1 MKYCPKNKNH
11 KNPNEAVFCCE
22 CGSRLVEM
30 ADFKTCIKC
39 GSSNPCEA
47 MFCIECGTKLPDDKG
62 FVELE
67 VDSSEICERISV
79 IGTNS
84 YEINTSKCSMNVP
97 VSKSVSVLLQCEGNS
112 FLTTADLTKTNT
124 LNVNWGTIEL
134 ECEDSCEV
142 RLMGVNMNSPLI
154 KKIKSKDVIKVPYG
168 SYKLIFDVDGESEEM
183 TVDVYGRIAVRSHL
197 RRKYELVIN
206 SDVEID
212 YLTIDNKHTLT
223 VRSNKFSCKKEQGS
237 YIICVHARNDKE
249 SGLYETNI
257 DLNKDTTIDLKWC
270 SVNINTNGQ
279 NTISIKQEGAN
290 VRMKITQYVSGPFS
304 LLAVRGVKHELQL
317 TKPHGGI
324 HKQTIAPKD
333 KKMDICLN
341 WGDITIKFNKNNYN
355 GSPCYFEFENKKI
368 RIPDTKEVLIEDV
381 LYGFHDI
388 KYYIDSYLYIKSQKS
403 FIIDNNE
410 SQITCYLSTER
421 VTKEK
426 FKWLRTTIYYILFA
440 FDSYMLFLVS
450 IREMLSFLCNYEF
463 IHIFVHICYFVLSF
477 LGFLYLYKNGL
488 SDKKITKPIMYLSL
502 FFLVVYLV
510 SVLGSVGYQIY
521 IKRSFNDLQFNM
533 IPIDINP
540 WNDLKSVVNP
550 IVLSV
555 YYGIIWGI
563 THFVIKLKIKD
574 YSIKETLI
582 EL

>member
-22 CGSRLVEM
+22 CGSRLVEI

-97 VSKSVSVLLQCEGNS
+97 ASKSVSVLLQCEGNS

-223 VRSNKFSCKKEQGS
+223 VRSNK
-237 YIICVHARNDKE
+237 V
-249 SGLYETNI
+249 
-257 DLNKDTTIDLKWC
+257 TTQHPY
-270 SVNINTNGQ
+270 G
-279 NTISIKQEGAN
+279 
-290 VRMKITQYVSGPFS
+290 
-304 LLAVRGVKHELQL
+304 HE
-317 TKPHGGI
+317 
-324 HKQTIAPKD
+324 
-333 KKMDICLN
+333 
-341 WGDITIKFNKNNYN
+341 
-355 GSPCYFEFENKKI
+355 
-368 RIPDTKEVLIEDV
+368 
-381 LYGFHDI
+381 
-388 KYYIDSYLYIKSQKS
+388 
-403 FIIDNNE
+403 
-410 SQITCYLSTER
+410 
-421 VTKEK
+421 
-426 FKWLRTTIYYILFA
+426 
-440 FDSYMLFLVS
+440 
-450 IREMLSFLCNYEF
+450 
-463 IHIFVHICYFVLSF
+463 
-477 LGFLYLYKNGL
+477 
-488 SDKKITKPIMYLSL
+488 
-502 FFLVVYLV
+502 
-510 SVLGSVGYQIY
+510 
-521 IKRSFNDLQFNM
+521 
-533 IPIDINP
+533 
-540 WNDLKSVVNP
+540 
-550 IVLSV
+550 
-555 YYGIIWGI
+555 
-563 THFVIKLKIKD
+563 
-574 YSIKETLI
+574 
-582 EL
+582 